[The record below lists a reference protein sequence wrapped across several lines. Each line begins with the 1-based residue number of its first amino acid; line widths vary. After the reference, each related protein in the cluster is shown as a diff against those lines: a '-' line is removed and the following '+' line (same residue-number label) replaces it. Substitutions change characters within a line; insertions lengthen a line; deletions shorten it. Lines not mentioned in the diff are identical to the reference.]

1 MKKILVIDDEP
12 SIILTLEYFLK
23 KEDYIVASVHSAEE
37 ALKKVELFSPDIL
50 VTDMAL
56 PKKNG
61 MELAKEIRLKDKF
74 KNIPIILIS
83 AFGPGEDYQSQ
94 NHCFNA
100 YFSKPFS
107 LEELKKSIKTL
118 I

>member
-12 SIILTLEYFLK
+12 SIILTLEFFLK
-23 KEDYIVASVHSAEE
+23 KEDYEVKSANSAEE
-37 ALKKVELFSPDIL
+37 AIKKIEQFSPDIL
-50 VTDMAL
+50 VTDIAL

-61 MELAKEIRLKDKF
+61 LELAKEIRAKEKF
-74 KNIPIILIS
+74 KKLPIIGIS
-83 AFGPGEDYQSQ
+83 AYGMGENNKSQ
-94 NHCFNA
+94 NACFNV

-107 LEELKKSIKTL
+107 LEELKQSIKTL